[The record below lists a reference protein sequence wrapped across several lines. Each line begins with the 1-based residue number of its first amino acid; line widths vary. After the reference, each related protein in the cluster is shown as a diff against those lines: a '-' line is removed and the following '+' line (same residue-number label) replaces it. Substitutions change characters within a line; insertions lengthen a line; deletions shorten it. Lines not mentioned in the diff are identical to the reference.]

1 MIVQQSDNASHRVR
15 AWLIIAGVL
24 AAFLFA
30 VPQGQAQ
37 TGGAF
42 RSATAGKLK
51 SDQPRNVRDH
61 RGPGGARSGGV
72 KVSVTCNKKKHPH
85 CHSH

>member
-1 MIVQQSDNASHRVR
+1 MIAQHSDNVNRHAR
-15 AWLIIAGVL
+15 AWLTIAGVL

-37 TGGAF
+37 TGGVF
-42 RSATAGKLK
+42 GSMTTGKVK
-51 SDQPRNVRDH
+51 SEPPRNVRDH
-61 RGPGGARSGGV
+61 RGPGAVRGGGV